1 MALSM
6 EAAEAATQAGGRAP
20 YVEVKQ
26 LTKSFGGLAA
36 VSDLTFHV
44 YQNEIFSII
53 GPNGAGKT
61 TVFNLITGLY
71 QPNSV
76 LLGKS
81 NRFGAAL
88 RLVGGRLG
96 LALRKRPQ
104 HLLRWLISTL
114 SGMALGAL
122 FCLFILTVLIDAAI
136 TEEGYLNTAV
146 LICLV
151 VWLVFWPIYSFWQQ
165 FVSPVSGT
173 SRLAQ

>member
-6 EAAEAATQAGGRAP
+6 EAAATATQAGGRTP
-20 YVEVKQ
+20 YLEVKQ

-36 VSDLTFHV
+36 VSDLNFHV

-76 LLGKS
+76 LLGKP
-81 NRFGAAL
+81 NRFGATL

-104 HLLRWLISTL
+104 HLLRWLI
-114 SGMALGAL
+114 
-122 FCLFILTVLIDAAI
+122 
-136 TEEGYLNTAV
+136 
-146 LICLV
+146 
-151 VWLVFWPIYSFWQQ
+151 
-165 FVSPVSGT
+165 
-173 SRLAQ
+173 